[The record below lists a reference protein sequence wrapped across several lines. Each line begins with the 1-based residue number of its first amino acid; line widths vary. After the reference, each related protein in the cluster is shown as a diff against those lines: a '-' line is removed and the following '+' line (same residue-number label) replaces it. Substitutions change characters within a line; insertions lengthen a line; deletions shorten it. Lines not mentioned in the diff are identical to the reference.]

1 MSAEK
6 WIKWQFLKRNLEEK
20 EFTSAPVII
29 LYIILR
35 FWWKHFEFC
44 V

>member
-20 EFTSAPVII
+20 EFTAALLSFYISFYGFDGSI
-29 LYIILR
+29 LS
-35 FWWKHFEFC
+35 F